1 MVGDINTLN
10 WSTIITKKEI
20 VFAFNIH
27 LIGRL
32 KVGELLTLIAALEFK
47 GEVISVVVSNL
58 GIDWVYSDESLLESV
73 YQHTLE
79 LILANGD
86 WFSDNLLTEVK
97 VAGIDVLEL
106 IHKWLV
112 PLVFILYLCLNILQG
127 I

>member
-1 MVGDINTLN
+1 VVGDINTLN